1 MNILIK
7 NISAVLP
14 GKDGFSVQK
23 ADIFIQDDIIA
34 GINTAPENF
43 IPDRIIDRNE
53 NKLLIPGLIN
63 THTHSYMSLFRN
75 IADDLPFSEWLFG
88 RIEPLEDK
96 LTGEDAYWGALLSCT
111 EMIRTGT
118 TCFAD
123 MHMFKNHIV
132 RAVHESKMRAVLGRG
147 LVGSFENG
155 TADDG
160 GRLKESFEDID
171 YSRNGLG
178 SNLIS
183 FFLAPH
189 AIYTCSPEYLRYTAD
204 TAQENSLG
212 IHIHLAESRS
222 EFENCMK
229 SHNMTPTE
237 LLSSLG
243 VFRNHTLA
251 AHCVYVTDSDI
262 RILSEAGV
270 SAATNPVSNMKL
282 GNGFAPVVK
291 LMNAGVNVS
300 LGTDSAA
307 SNNSLNLF
315 RELSMVT
322 LIHKGIN
329 EDSTSVSA
337 AEGFSMATKNGAE
350 ALGLKDLTGEIK
362 TGMKADL
369 VIMNIDTPGF
379 NPRNNLIS
387 ALSYSSGGSEAET
400 VIINGEIVMEAGE
413 MKTIDTERVYFEAD
427 RICSRII

>member
-1 MNILIK
+1 MNIEIK

-14 GKDGFSVQK
+14 DNDGFSVQK

-34 GINTAPENF
+34 GINAAPENF
-43 IPDRIIDRNE
+43 IPDRIFSRNE

-75 IADDLPFSEWLFG
+75 IADDLPFSEWLFD

-111 EMIRTGT
+111 EMIKTGT

-147 LVGSFENG
+147 LVGSYENG
-155 TADDG
+155 AADDG

-171 YSRNGLG
+171 YCRDSLG
-178 SNLIS
+178 SDLIS

-189 AIYTCSPEYLRYTAD
+189 AVYTCSPEYLRHIAD

-229 SHNMTPTE
+229 IHNMTPTE

-262 RILSEAGV
+262 RLLSEAGV

-315 RELSMVT
+315 REMGIVT

-337 AEGFSMATKNGAE
+337 AEGFCMATKNGAE
-350 ALGLKDLTGEIK
+350 ALNLQNLTGAVK

-369 VIMNIDTPGF
+369 VIMNLDTPGF

-400 VIINGEIVMEAGE
+400 VIINGEIVMEARE